1 MSLRTRFW
9 AILLAAALSP
19 AAALAQDTPIPDLVP
34 CSPQAAAGW
43 QNNAFRK
50 ALGSSKAIGSTHG
63 LIAEN
68 NGANGDLSDTY
79 QNQWN
84 TRRNNRRSDFR
95 DPDACWGRAADE
107 IGRSIDGLIRLI
119 RGGFPRIFDLS
130 RIAKLSS
137 MDFGKLLCSATR
149 RVDKAAA
156 VGIYTVGRLP
166 GILSDRAVNEVRW
179 RTRRYENYG
188 RWQQRR
194 AQRLPDAVTRR
205 KIRDWTHSSDLPI
218 RAPWGYPDRTW
229 PNSWNGRGG

>member
-1 MSLRTRFW
+1 MLLRTSFI
-9 AILLAAALSP
+9 AFLLAAGLAP
-19 AAALAQDTPIPDLVP
+19 AAALAQDTPIPELVP

-68 NGANGDLSDTY
+68 NGTNGDLSDTY
-79 QNQWN
+79 QNQWR
-84 TRRNNRRSDFR
+84 TRRNDRRSDFQ
-95 DPDACWGRAADE
+95 DPDACWGRTTKE
-107 IGRSIDGLIRLI
+107 IRRSITGLIDLI
-119 RGGFPRIFDLS
+119 KGGFPSIFNLGRIGQLPS
-130 RIAKLSS
+130 I
-137 MDFGKLLCSATR
+137 DFGKLLCSATR

-156 VGIYTVGRLP
+156 VGIYTVSRLP
-166 GILSDRAVNEVRW
+166 GILSDRAVSEVRW

-194 AQRLPDAVTRR
+194 TQQLPDAITRR

-229 PNSWNGRGG
+229 PKSWNGRGG